1 MSDDSSLVPSA
12 TLAPT
17 VLLTDTSKV
26 ATASRLA
33 IALSKAGLQVDAVCP
48 KRNHL
53 LSKTR
58 AVRKTYPYSWIDPL
72 ASIEEAIE
80 AAQPSIVI
88 PCDDRGVQDL
98 HELYCYARASGPS
111 KKSLADLIERSLGP
125 AQNYPIVLSRH
136 DLLRIA
142 RQENLLLPETKLVGS
157 PADLDVWAN
166 THSFPW
172 VLKADGTCGGRGV
185 RIVHTREEA
194 ERAYQEI
201 TRPPRMS
208 RAVKRLIVDRD
219 AFWLRP
225 WWKGATPAVIVQSYV
240 TGRPANCAV
249 VCWKGKVLAGI
260 GVEVVS
266 AQNATGPATVVRVVE
281 NSNMAIAAQ
290 EVASRLELSGFFG
303 LDFMIEEGSGAT
315 YLIEMNPRCTPLCHL
330 QLGRGHDMVSALVAQ
345 LTGQPLHEVP
355 PVTKNDLIAYFPRAW
370 TFSSELLP
378 SCFQDVP
385 SDEPELV
392 EELLH
397 PTQNRQFIFRRL
409 AKRREAKAMSV
420 ASKSPKGSS

>member
-1 MSDDSSLVPSA
+1 MSDDSNLVQSA

-48 KRNHL
+48 TRIHL

-58 AVRKTYPYSWIDPL
+58 AVRKTYSYSWIDPL
-72 ASIEEAIE
+72 ASLEEAIA

-125 AQNYPIVLSRH
+125 AENYPIVLSRH

-142 RQENLLLPETKLVGS
+142 SQENLLLPETKLVGS
-157 PADLDVWAN
+157 LADLDAWAKA
-166 THSFPW
+166 HAFPW

-185 RIVHTREEA
+185 RIVHTHEEA
-194 ERAYQEI
+194 EHAYQEI

-208 RAVKRLIVDRD
+208 RVVKRLIVDRD
-219 AFWLRP
+219 AGWLRP
-225 WWKGATPAVIVQSYV
+225 WWKGASPAVIVQSYV

-249 VCWKGKVLAGI
+249 ACWKGRVLAGI

-266 AQNATGPATVVRVVE
+266 TQNATGPATVVRVVE
-281 NSNMAIAAQ
+281 NPNMSLATEKI
-290 EVASRLELSGFFG
+290 ASRLGLSGFFG
-303 LDFMIEEGSGAT
+303 LDFMIEERSGAT
-315 YLIEMNPRCTPLCHL
+315 HLIEMNPRCTPLCHL
-330 QLGRGHDMVSALVAQ
+330 QLGRGRDMVSALVAQ
-345 LTGQPLHEVP
+345 LTGQRLHEAP

-370 TFSSELLP
+370 TFNSDLLH

-397 PTQNRQFIFRRL
+397 PTQNRQFIFQRL
-409 AKRREAKAMSV
+409 AKRRAARAIRAV
-420 ASKSPKGSS
+420 SKSPQGSS